1 MSHFHKLGRFLCGS
15 PQWDSMTGLLIYRV
29 TRVLNCVL
37 EILIQYDV
45 VTVICDIYMS
55 YMSYIPLLL
64 ARTELGDRRT
74 LNHELSLYA
83 SVW

>member
-45 VTVICDIYMS
+45 VTVVGDI

-64 ARTELGDRRT
+64 ARTELGD
-74 LNHELSLYA
+74 HELSLYA